1 MEAAIVPLPARQAPP
16 ARRARRRRPYG
27 RVYRRPGGP
36 GWLVQYPDPNGV
48 KAPSGR
54 TRYVT
59 RSVKSREEGEALLA
73 EIRKAVILGVVAD
86 PAEGKPATAL
96 TLLQAINEYLAS
108 KASEGRAEQGVRR
121 YEVSRAAIAKSP
133 LAQKLVTDLAP
144 HDIEHYMS
152 WRRAHKFRVV
162 QRPGKP
168 RAETPEVIHEKGKP
182 ISNATLNRDLA
193 LIAGSVNRLVRLD
206 LLPRNP
212 VKRVRRGREPL
223 RSRVVLS
230 KEEISRLL
238 DACGPPLRLLAMAA
252 FLTGQRPSELKA
264 VRWGDVNLDDGTLT
278 VFRKK
283 VGLGGSIPLHPRLA
297 AELGDAKK
305 RRFSERGTKIADD
318 EHVFLSRAGTPYKDY
333 RTSWLNALKRAG
345 LDRRP
350 GLTFYSLRH
359 SFATHF
365 LEKGSPADLQA
376 LMGHAS
382 YSTTERYVRAVSERA
397 RAGVEAL

>member
-1 MEAAIVPLPARQAPP
+1 
-16 ARRARRRRPYG
+16 
-27 RVYRRPGGP
+27 
-36 GWLVQYPDPNGV
+36 LVQYPDP
-48 KAPSGR
+48 SGR
-54 TRYVT
+54 RAATGRTAYIT
-59 RSVKSREEGEALLA
+59 RSVRNREEGEALLA
-73 EIRKAVILGVVAD
+73 EIRKATILGVVAD
-86 PAEGKPATAL
+86 PAEAKPATAQ
-96 TLLQAINEYLAS
+96 TLLQAIDEYLAS

-121 YEVSRAAIAKSP
+121 YEVSRAAISKSP
-133 LAQKLVTDLAP
+133 LASKPVADLTPRDLETYQA
-144 HDIEHYMS
+144 
-152 WRRAHKFRVV
+152 WRRAHRFRIV
-162 QRPGKP
+162 QRAGKP
-168 RAETPEVIHEKGKP
+168 RDAAPEVVHVKGTP
-182 ISNATLNRDLA
+182 LSNSSVNRDVC
-193 LIAGSVNRLVRLD
+193 LIAAALNRLVRLD
-206 LLPRNP
+206 LLEKNP
-212 VKRVRRGREPL
+212 VKRVRRGREPQKT
-223 RSRVVLS
+223 RVVLS
-230 KEEISRLL
+230 KEEIARLL

-264 VRWGDVNLDDGTLT
+264 VRWGDVNLEDGTLT

-297 AELGDAKK
+297 SELRDAKK
-305 RRFSERGTKIADD
+305 RRFSERGTKIPDD